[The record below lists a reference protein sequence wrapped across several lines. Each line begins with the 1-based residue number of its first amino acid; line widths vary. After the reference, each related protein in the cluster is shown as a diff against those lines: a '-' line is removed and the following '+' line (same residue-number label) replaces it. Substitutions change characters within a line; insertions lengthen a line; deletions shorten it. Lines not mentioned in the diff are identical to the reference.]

1 MAVVAHNGTNYD
13 TVLGTN
19 SMGASNISL
28 STSYQPGVAQTAPN
42 TTNYLTGVIF
52 YLAAVPTLGDI
63 DIEVRESGVSKV
75 TVQVLKDDCKLG
87 FNYARFTTPYK
98 FTTTSAGAY
107 QARIKNSSNSS
118 GSVARDGSG
127 AVPLLAM
134 TYDAIVT
141 APLSGT
147 HDPMWLGIHDSGLT
161 PINVTLANGESF
173 GSGLNKVLTQA
184 TNRIWGSPTV
194 GNGATVEID
203 KTVSSQIDVYGN
215 IFVMDGGIFDKRG
228 NASDLNIVSTLNFI
242 HDADGDFS
250 LCTASGLYGGTILT
264 DGIET
269 AVEAIYNGGAGT
281 VANPANTTQPHGF
294 AIGMEIAIG
303 WANTGTNDYQKNEV
317 RWVIGVPTPTQ
328 IVWSSTKGGAETA
341 LTYTHE
347 TGMPICNM
355 TRNSVIKNSVTTR
368 GFSIYHNYSSSDNVS
383 SFSYTRFEYA
393 NCLSGRGL
401 QLSSTGHAVN
411 IDGIV
416 CYNNSA
422 SGRSS
427 VSWGGSI
434 QQTSDKIIM
443 FNTKGSNFSA
453 QSGFTLGGS
462 SKTIL
467 NLYHYGEPLST
478 TNCAALSANASSSSN
493 RIINLY
499 SSGANAPNYSFGY
512 AVADYGNGNYFE
524 NVVID
529 GSRLRGLLLDAGADK
544 EFINCKIGTVSSNGR
559 EIDISSGVLVKAYF
573 ENLLYGSGTL
583 LENYINTI
591 GNSEIAF
598 QKLNGDPESHRWY
611 TPKGKGRSEPSIV
624 RTGALSLAIE
634 PEDTTNG
641 FTWEFN
647 IPANA
652 NSLVYLPTFLRRS
665 AGLTGDVTID
675 LYLPYST
682 TPDASTTLD
691 AATGSWIADVT
702 QIDYAEAEN
711 LLATVIITVKG
722 TAGNTLYLDDFFNG
736 GNTSIVNNNITSFET
751 WHRGKPAQIFSLLDV
766 SAIPL
771 QGAQLTAAE
780 LADDFL
786 EILSNTDATQAKV
799 GDPNF

>member
-28 STSYQPGVAQTAPN
+28 TTSYQPGVAQQAPN
-42 TTNYLTGVIF
+42 TTNYITGVIF
-52 YLAAVPTLGDI
+52 YLATIPTLGNI

-75 TVQVLKDDCKLG
+75 TVQVLAVDCKLG
-87 FNYARFTTPYK
+87 YNYARFTTPYK
-98 FTTTSAGAY
+98 FTTTAAGAY
-107 QARIKNSSNSS
+107 QARIKNSSNNS
-118 GSVARDGSG
+118 GAVSRDGSG

-134 TYDAIVT
+134 TYDSIVT

-161 PINVTLANGESF
+161 PINVTLVDGEAF
-173 GSGLNKVLTQA
+173 GSGLNKILTQA
-184 TNRIWGSPTV
+184 TNRIWGSPVV

-203 KTVSSQIDVYGN
+203 KTVSSEIDVYGN
-215 IFVMDGGIFDKRG
+215 IFVMDGGVFDKRG
-228 NASDLNIVSTLNFI
+228 NASDLDIVSTLNFI
-242 HDADGDFS
+242 HDADGDFA

-269 AVEAIYNGGAGT
+269 AVDATYNGGAGT
-281 VANPANTTQPHGF
+281 VANPAETTTPHGF

-303 WANTGTNDYQKNEV
+303 WGANYLQNEV
-317 RWVIGVPTPTQ
+317 RWVISIPSPTQ
-328 IVWSSTKGGAETA
+328 IVWSSTKGGAEAA
-341 LTYTHE
+341 LTYTHT

-368 GFSIYHNYSSSDNVS
+368 GFSIYHNYSGSVNVS
-383 SFSYTRFEYA
+383 SFRYTRFEYA

-401 QLSSTGHAVN
+401 QLSSTGHEVD

-422 SGRSS
+422 SGRTS
-427 VSWGGSI
+427 VAWSGSI
-434 QQTSDKIIM
+434 EQTSDKIIM
-443 FNTKGSNFSA
+443 FNTKGSNYSA

-462 SKTIL
+462 RKTIL
-467 NLYHYGEPLST
+467 NLFHYGEPAST
-478 TNCAALSANASSSSN
+478 TNCAALSANATSTSN
-493 RIINLY
+493 RVINLY
-499 SSGANAPNYSFGY
+499 SSGANAGNGTLGY

-524 NVVID
+524 NIVID
-529 GSRLRGLLLDAGADK
+529 AARIRGLLLDAGADK
-544 EFINCKIGTVSSNGR
+544 EFINCKIGTVVSNTT
-559 EIDISSGVLVKAYF
+559 EVDISSGVLVKAYF
-573 ENLLYGSGTL
+573 ENLLHGSGTL
-583 LENYINTI
+583 LGNYLNTI
-591 GNSEIAF
+591 GSSEIAF
-598 QKLNGDPESHRWY
+598 QKLNGDNESHRWY

-634 PEDTTNG
+634 PEDTTDG

-652 NSLVYLPTFLRRS
+652 NLLVYLPTFLRRS

-691 AATGSWIADVT
+691 AATGDWITDVT
-702 QIDYAEAEN
+702 QIDYTEAEN

-736 GNTSIVNNNITSFET
+736 GNTSVVNNNIASFET

-771 QGAQLTAAE
+771 QAAQLTAAE